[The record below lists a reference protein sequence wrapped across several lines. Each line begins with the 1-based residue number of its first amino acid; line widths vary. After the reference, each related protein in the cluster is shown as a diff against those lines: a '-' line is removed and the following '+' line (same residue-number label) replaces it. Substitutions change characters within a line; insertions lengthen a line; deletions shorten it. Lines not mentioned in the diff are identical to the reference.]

1 MKVQLNPIIDLITPT
16 LTARGTNLLSLKYV
30 QMLSDNT
37 YKFNLRRYTMD
48 APPTRSLVD
57 VLSTVRAC
65 VAALAG
71 RA

>member
-1 MKVQLNPIIDLITPT
+1 
-16 LTARGTNLLSLKYV
+16 
-30 QMLSDNT
+30 MLSDNT